1 MAASKAYPPD
11 MPDQPTFR
19 PSRPGTAPA
28 RRFAFAGAAALLL
41 VGLAGCGSAPSTA
54 FDLSAPREAVRGGRI
69 AGQLIVAE
77 PTTVQAFEAE
87 RIVAKDQAG
96 TVSLIGGGQWADRLP
111 RLVQTRLIQTLEG
124 ASRTRAVGRPGDGI
138 TGDNQLNTEIRAFN
152 FDARTGEAVVEISA
166 KLVDIRSGRVLNGR
180 LFTARTPVSSAG
192 IGEVAPALDKS
203 ATTVFVSIARWLGS
217 GPQSLPQDPNLRV
230 GSL

>member
-1 MAASKAYPPD
+1 
-11 MPDQPTFR
+11 MPDQPTI
-19 PSRPGTAPA
+19 PGHRPGLASAGLSAA
-28 RRFAFAGAAALLL
+28 RAAAGALML
-41 VGLAGCGSAPSTA
+41 GLAACGSAPSTA
-54 FDLSAPREAVRGGRI
+54 FDLSAARGAARSGRI

-96 TVSLIGGGQWADRLP
+96 TVSLLGGGQWADRLP
-111 RLVQTRLIQTLEG
+111 RLVQSRLIETLEG

-180 LFTARTPVSSAG
+180 VFTARTPVGSANVA
-192 IGEVAPALDKS
+192 EVAPALDRS
-203 ATTVFVSIARWLGS
+203 AGTVFASIARWLAS
-217 GPQSLPQDPNLRV
+217 GPQSLPQDPSLRV

>member
-1 MAASKAYPPD
+1 MAASKAYHPD
-11 MPDQPTFR
+11 MTDQPTTR
-19 PSRPGTAPA
+19 RRRPGIACA
-28 RRFAFAGAAALLL
+28 HRLALAGAAASLA
-41 VGLAGCGSAPSTA
+41 VGLSGCGSSSTTA
-54 FDLSAPREAVRGGRI
+54 FDLSAPREAARGGRI
-69 AGQLIVAE
+69 AGQLIVSE
-77 PTTVQAFEAE
+77 PTSVQAFEAE

-96 TVSLIGGGQWADRLP
+96 TVSLVGGGQWADRLP

-166 KLVDIRSGRVLNGR
+166 KLVDIKSGRVLNGR
-180 LFTARTPVSSAG
+180 VFTGRTPVGSAKAAE
-192 IGEVAPALDKS
+192 IAPALDKS
-203 ATTVFVSIARWLGS
+203 ATTVFASIARWLGS
-217 GPQSLPQDPNLRV
+217 GPQRPPQDPNLRV

>member
-1 MAASKAYPPD
+1 MAASKAYHPN
-11 MPDQPTFR
+11 MTDQPIIR
-19 PSRPGTAPA
+19 CRRASHASA
-28 RRFAFAGAAALLL
+28 RRLAFAGAVASLA
-41 VGLAGCGSAPSTA
+41 VALAGCGSSTTTA
-54 FDLSAPREAVRGGRI
+54 FDLSAPREAARGGRI
-69 AGQLIVAE
+69 AGQLIVSE
-77 PTTVQAFEAE
+77 PTSVQAFEAE

-96 TVSLIGGGQWADRLP
+96 TVSLVGGGQWADRLP

-166 KLVDIRSGRVLNGR
+166 KLVDIKSGRVLNGR
-180 LFTARTPVSSAG
+180 LFTGRTPVGSANVAE
-192 IGEVAPALDKS
+192 IAPALDKS
-203 ATTVFVSIARWLGS
+203 ATTVFASIARWLGS
-217 GPQSLPQDPNLRV
+217 GPQRPPQDPNLRV

>member
-1 MAASKAYPPD
+1 MTH
-11 MPDQPTFR
+11 QPVIR
-19 PSRPGTAPA
+19 RSRPGFAYA
-28 RRFAFAGAAALLL
+28 RRLALAGAAATLSF
-41 VGLAGCGSAPSTA
+41 GLAGCGSSSTTA
-54 FDLSAPREAVRGGRI
+54 FDLSAPREAARGGRI

-77 PTTVQAFEAE
+77 PTSVQAFEAE

-124 ASRTRAVGRPGDGI
+124 GSRTRAVGRPGDGI

-166 KLVDIRSGRVLNGR
+166 KLVDLKSGRVLNGR
-180 LFTARTPVSSAG
+180 LFSARTPVGSANV
-192 IGEVAPALDKS
+192 GEVAPALDKS
-203 ATTVFVSIARWLGS
+203 ATTVFVAIARWLGS
-217 GPQSLPQDPNLRV
+217 GPQRVPQDPNLRV

>member
-1 MAASKAYPPD
+1 
-11 MPDQPTFR
+11 MPDQLTTR
-19 PSRPGTAPA
+19 RRGPGFAVA
-28 RRFAFAGAAALLL
+28 RKLVLAGAGAAL
-41 VGLAGCGSAPSTA
+41 VAGLAGCGSAPSTA

-77 PTTVQAFEAE
+77 PGTVQAFEGE

-111 RLVQTRLIQTLEG
+111 RLVQTRLIQTLES

-166 KLVDIRSGRVLNGR
+166 KLVDIKSGRVLNGR
-180 LFTARTPVSSAG
+180 LFSARTPVGSANV
-192 IGEVAPALDKS
+192 GEIAPALDKS
-203 ATTVFVSIARWLGS
+203 ATTVFVAISRWLGT
-217 GPQSLPQDPNLRV
+217 GPQRPPQDPSLRV
-230 GSL
+230 GAL